1 DDFINGHGV
10 TIYVNG
16 DKYEGE
22 FVNGMKEGLG
32 TYTFEN
38 GNKYVGK
45 FKDGKKEGSGVLYYI
60 DGTIEE
66 GKWENDNYVGNNE
79 QNNEIIQVI
88 ETVD

>member
-1 DDFINGHGV
+1 
-10 TIYVNG
+10 
-16 DKYEGE
+16 
-22 FVNGMKEGLG
+22 MKDGLG

-66 GKWENDNYVGNNE
+66 GKWENDNLVENSG
-79 QNNEIIQVI
+79 
-88 ETVD
+88 DGP

>member
-1 DDFINGHGV
+1 
-10 TIYVNG
+10 
-16 DKYEGE
+16 
-22 FVNGMKEGLG
+22 MKDGLG